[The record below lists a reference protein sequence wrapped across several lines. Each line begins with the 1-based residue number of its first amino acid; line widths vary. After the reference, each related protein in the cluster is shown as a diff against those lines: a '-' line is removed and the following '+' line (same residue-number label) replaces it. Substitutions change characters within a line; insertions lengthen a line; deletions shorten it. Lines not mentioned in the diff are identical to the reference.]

1 MAFTQGIPISA
12 SQLNTTNGVYGKT
25 SGTLTNAYDYIHDWM
40 PNNGRFYSHRMAGT
54 PILHIKLKCGWFG
67 GGTLKVQKLDSAF
80 NVVSTIY
87 DKQFGWNTN
96 TEFDVNGTGPS
107 WYRIY
112 SADAWQFDPVPWT
125 IYWGQNDCTAG
136 QLLTYYQNQ
145 NSGGGRL
152 PGTPLTVAVLNSGLA
167 GTF

>member
-1 MAFTQGIPISA
+1 MAFIQGQKITA
-12 SQLNTTNGVYGKT
+12 SELNSTNGVYGKT
-25 SGTLTNAYDYIHDWM
+25 SGTLPMADNYIQDHM
-40 PNNGRFYSHRMAGT
+40 PNSGRFYSHRISGT
-54 PILHIKLKCGWFG
+54 PILHIKLKCSAFG
-67 GGTLKVQKLDSAF
+67 GGTLEVQKLDASFTVIA
-80 NVVSTIY
+80 TIY
-87 DKQFGWNTN
+87 NHQFGWYTN

-112 SADAWQFDPVPWT
+112 SADKWQFDAIPWT
-125 IYWGQNDCTAG
+125 IYWGQNNCTAG

-145 NSGGGRL
+145 NFGGGRL